1 MYESRYHCW
10 EGGVWGWVWGDGCGG
25 MGVAGNSE
33 RLVELLGMWEMLIFI
48 NPIRYGTGSEII
60 KMCKGNFILPITL
73 ARRW

>member
-1 MYESRYHCW
+1 M
-10 EGGVWGWVWGDGCGG
+10 
-25 MGVAGNSE
+25 AGNSE

-73 ARRW
+73 ARRGGGGGPLPNLWFSPREGDLLIGCSQ